1 MSEKRKIAMFQ
12 SSSTPVPE
20 ENLKKAEAAVA
31 EARAYDPCILVFP
44 ECFMCYFEKKQTIPE
59 KSEIVKKTHGMFLA
73 RMQELAKEAGFWIM
87 FGCYEPAEDPKE
99 LRCYNTVYVLD
110 EKGAVVTKYRKTHL
124 YDAFTAKE
132 SDFVIPGDK
141 LCDVLDTPVGKA
153 AVLTCY
159 EARFPEIARNL
170 TLKGANVLFHPT
182 AWVGGKVKE
191 AQYDAVLRTRAIENT
206 VYVISADQCD
216 KVHSGGSM
224 IIDPMG
230 VPVAKAAEY
239 ETLVVGEIDLDRV
252 PEVRKILPLLENR
265 RPELF

>member
-1 MSEKRKIAMFQ
+1 MSEKRKIAIFQ
-12 SSSTPVPE
+12 SASTPVPE
-20 ENLKKAEAAVA
+20 ENLKKAENAVA
-31 EARAYDPCILVFP
+31 EARAYAPAVLVFP

-59 KSEIVKKTHGMFLA
+59 KSAIVKSTHGMFLK
-73 RMQELAKEAGFWIM
+73 RMQELAKEAGFWIL
-87 FGCYEPAEDPKE
+87 FGCYEPAEDPAE

-110 EKGAVVTKYRKTHL
+110 ENGDIVYKYRKTHL
-124 YDAFTAKE
+124 YDAFTARE

-191 AQYDAVLRTRAIENT
+191 AQYDAILRTRAVENT

-230 VPVAKAAEY
+230 VPTGKAAEY
-239 ETLVVGEIDLDRV
+239 ETLVTGEIDLDRIT
-252 PEVRKILPLLENR
+252 EVRKTLPVLENR

>member
-1 MSEKRKIAMFQ
+1 MPEKRKIAMFQ

-44 ECFMCYFEKKQTIPE
+44 ECFMCYFEKKQTVPE

-132 SDFVIPGDK
+132 SDFVIPGDR
-141 LCDVLDTPVGKA
+141 LCDVLDTPLGKT

-159 EARFPEIARNL
+159 EARFPEIARKL
-170 TLKGANVLFHPT
+170 AVDGAEVLIHPT
-182 AWVGGKVKE
+182 AWVDGKLKE
-191 AQYDAVLRTRAIENT
+191 MQYSVITRTRAVENT
-206 VYVISADQCD
+206 VWFISADQCD
-216 KVHSGGSM
+216 RKHSGSSA

-230 VPVAKAAEY
+230 QIVSAASEY
-239 ETLVVGEIDLDRV
+239 ETVLNGWIDPDRV
-252 PEVRKILPLLENR
+252 SEVRKTLPVLENR
-265 RPELF
+265 RPELY